1 MMRRIHCLN
10 NISKVGLNVLPDHY
24 EVTDDLKI
32 ADAILVRSAKMHDM
46 ALPDSILAVAR
57 AGAGVNN
64 IPLDQLKEQGI
75 VVFNTPGAN
84 ANAVKELTLAGLLM
98 AVRNVYEGMRWI
110 DSNRTDPDLEKSI
123 EKAKKAYAG
132 SEISGKTIGIIGLG
146 QIGLKLA
153 DACLSLG
160 MDVIG
165 YDAFPA
171 RLDQSQFPQGL
182 RVAATLEELFKASR
196 FISLNLPLNEHTKH
210 TIDQTAFDRMNEGTI
225 LLNFARGGLV
235 DDDALARAIEAKRI
249 YRYVTDFPNPKT
261 ANMEGVLAIPHLGAS
276 SKEAEDNCAEM
287 AAHQIVQY
295 IDYGNIRNSV
305 NFPDLDGGKPQ
316 DHKRVTVLYRTGSNV
331 FAKVLE
337 EIEKN
342 TETMQVINKEKGD
355 VGYCLFDTTDTL
367 GHMLI
372 QTIASFEGVI
382 RIRKITS

>member
-1 MMRRIHCLN
+1 MRRIHCLN
-10 NISKVGLNVLPDHY
+10 NISKVGLDALPGHY

-46 ALPDSILAVAR
+46 ELPDSMLAVAR

-64 IPLDQLKEQGI
+64 IPLDTLKEQGI

-98 AVRNVYEGMRWI
+98 SVRNVYEGMRWI
-110 DSNRTDPDLEKSI
+110 DANRTDPDLEKSI

-160 MDVIG
+160 MDVVG
-165 YDAFPA
+165 YDAFLS
-171 RLDQSQFPQGL
+171 RLDSALFPKGL
-182 RVAATLEELFKASR
+182 RVVDTPEELFQASQ

-210 TIDQTAFDRMNEGTI
+210 TIDHQAFGLMNDHTI

-235 DDDALARAIEAKRI
+235 DDEALAKAIEAKRI
-249 YRYVTDFPNPKT
+249 ARYVTDFPNPKT
-261 ANMEGVLAIPHLGAS
+261 ANMESVLCIPHLGAS
-276 SKEAEDNCAEM
+276 SKEAEDNCAAM
-287 AAHQIVQY
+287 AAHQVVDY
-295 IDYGNIRNSV
+295 IENGNIRHSV
-305 NFPDLDGGKPQ
+305 NFPDLDGGKPKDQ
-316 DHKRVTVLYRTGSNV
+316 GRLSVLYRTGANV
-331 FAKVLE
+331 FESIQE
-337 EIEKN
+337 EIRKN
-342 TETMQVINKEKGD
+342 TETTQVINKEKGD
-355 VGYCLFDTTDTL
+355 VGYCLFDTTASL

-372 QTIASFEGVI
+372 QTLASFEGVI
-382 RIRKITS
+382 RIRRIK